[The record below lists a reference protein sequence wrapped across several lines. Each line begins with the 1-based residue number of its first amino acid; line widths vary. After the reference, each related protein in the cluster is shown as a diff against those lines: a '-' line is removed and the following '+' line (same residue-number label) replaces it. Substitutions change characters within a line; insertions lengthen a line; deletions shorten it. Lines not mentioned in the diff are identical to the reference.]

1 MAAQML
7 QNEDCV
13 MAPLLGWFLFM
24 HDVVNPC
31 RSSST
36 RSDHRP
42 AMQCKAAGVIWPD
55 RASFVFLIR
64 CCSRP
69 NTVSNVFLIFDT

>member
-7 QNEDCV
+7 QNEDSV

-36 RSDHRP
+36 RSGLRL
-42 AMQCKAAGVIWPD
+42 AMQCEVAGVIWPD
-55 RASFVFLIR
+55 RVVSARSDFSIR

-69 NTVSNVFLIFDT
+69 NTV